1 MKKISR
7 LSFPEKREYF
17 GIRKLKVGVASVA
30 IATTLFWG
38 AGLTNV
44 SADQI
49 SSQTPTS
56 EVVNETSLPED
67 DNQSFL
73 ELEKTDDVS
82 QNLEENNSS
91 NLNADNKGQL
101 NDLESP
107 AVEETVPESQSAEAN
122 SNLQDVRE
130 TAESVRIDEVKTVTS
145 TENSN
150 QINLLKSSQPDNQVS
165 NPPIAEDTIRVHFQA
180 VNDDNYIQYGLRTW
194 GAVAEP
200 SDGNNWP
207 SAATPFSANQKDDF
221 GYYINV
227 RQAASHGDIGCL
239 LLKNGEK
246 TSDSDQSIKLLS
258 KDANEVWVMSDF
270 TTYSYKPLADD
281 RVIRIN
287 YKRDDGNY
295 DSWGL
300 WAWGDVVGQFGAWPT
315 DALDFTHEG
324 AYGRYIDL
332 PLSKLLDSNI
342 GFLLVNQNDPEKTGN
357 KTIDMNFSDRN
368 IYSQIFLHNDD
379 MTVYTKPY
387 YIATVTGQKI
397 LKNLIHILGH
407 WMIFMS

>member
-17 GIRKLKVGVASVA
+17 GIRKLKVGIASVA

-246 TSDSDQSIKLLS
+246 TSDSDQSI
-258 KDANEVWVMSDF
+258 
-270 TTYSYKPLADD
+270 
-281 RVIRIN
+281 
-287 YKRDDGNY
+287 
-295 DSWGL
+295 
-300 WAWGDVVGQFGAWPT
+300 
-315 DALDFTHEG
+315 
-324 AYGRYIDL
+324 
-332 PLSKLLDSNI
+332 
-342 GFLLVNQNDPEKTGN
+342 
-357 KTIDMNFSDRN
+357 
-368 IYSQIFLHNDD
+368 
-379 MTVYTKPY
+379 
-387 YIATVTGQKI
+387 
-397 LKNLIHILGH
+397 
-407 WMIFMS
+407 